1 MINTKKYFLTK
12 DWKTKCFAMAFD
24 HYANNN
30 NLYIELYCDED
41 YDDHETPHY
50 EPYAALTVNLWV
62 LAPRQIAVDI
72 NNFPDALDF
81 ITQND
86 IWKVISYEA
95 SGFVTYPIVQLNDEF
110 VKAHMSE
117 IYS

>member
-12 DWKTKCFAMAFD
+12 DWKTKCFALEFD
-24 HYANNN
+24 HYANNG

-50 EPYAALTVNLWV
+50 EPYASLTVNLWV

-81 ITQND
+81 ISQND